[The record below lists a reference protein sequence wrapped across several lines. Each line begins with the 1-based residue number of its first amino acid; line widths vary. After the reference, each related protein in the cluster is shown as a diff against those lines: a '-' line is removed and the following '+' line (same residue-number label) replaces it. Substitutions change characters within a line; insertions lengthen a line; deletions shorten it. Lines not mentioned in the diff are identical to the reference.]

1 MKNRVVVPLGLSIL
15 AFVVILLAESIRIGT
30 GERPLPIAW
39 SASGLVL
46 AAVVVLRWW
55 TVDVGRFETAVQST
69 NPLPDLP
76 LHPRR
81 YLNMMAAAVAVGLI
95 ATVVIAQNFYLGAG
109 AYLIMHLCLMAAFS
123 GILHLQPRRIL
134 NSAALRRPSL
144 ITSLFWLITTP
155 LVYIFFV
162 YNGPPT
168 LIVAP
173 YVAALG
179 LMALVVW
186 LGLAYKQRPLL
197 FRALAAMG
205 AASFVFS
212 DALIGHMVFVNPDT
226 PLVFLISPTYV
237 LAIILLSQALLFWP
251 KVMASEETSLAS
263 VSRGE

>member
-1 MKNRVVVPLGLSIL
+1 LGFSIL
-15 AFVVILLAESIRIGT
+15 AFVVILTAENIRIRT

-39 SASGLVL
+39 SASGIVLV
-46 AAVVVLRWW
+46 AVVVLRWW
-55 TVDVGRFETAVQST
+55 TVDEGRFETAVQTT
-69 NPLPDLP
+69 NPLPDKP

-81 YLNMMAAAVAVGLI
+81 YLNMLVAAMAVGLV
-95 ATVVIAQNFYLGAG
+95 ATIVITQNFYLGAG
-109 AYLIMHLCLMAAFS
+109 TYLIMHLCLMAAFS
-123 GILHLQPRRIL
+123 GILHLQPRRIWR
-134 NSAALRRPSL
+134 SVELRRPL
-144 ITSLFWLITTP
+144 LATSSFWLLITP
-155 LVYIFFV
+155 LVYILFV

-186 LGLAYKQRPLL
+186 LGLAYRRRPLL
-197 FRALAAMG
+197 FRALAALG

-212 DALIGHMVFVNPDT
+212 DALIGHMVFVNPET

-251 KVMASEETSLAS
+251 EGMVHEETPLAS